1 MTTDRAAPEPALL
14 DWLAA
19 QLDAEGPFEIQSIS
33 GGNSNETSLLTA
45 PAGRWILRRPPN
57 AVISATANDL
67 GREFR
72 ILTALAGRSV
82 PVPRAIA
89 FAPAGQAT
97 DRPCLLMEY
106 SEGYPL
112 TDRWPAWPQ
121 AATIGQVGRAAIEAL
136 AALHQVDF
144 EAAGLAGFGAAG
156 YLERQVARWRGQYEQ
171 HRVRDLPLFD
181 SLGDWLEAN
190 RPAEGPPTILHG
202 DFHLDNCLI
211 TPGPPARVS
220 AIIDW
225 ELATVGDPLVDL
237 GLLLGFW
244 GTDRARPIAME
255 RVQAL
260 SRLPGAPGRR
270 ALADYYTS
278 LTGRSTQAL
287 AFYMVLALF
296 KLAAIV
302 EGAYARYLGRD
313 VDSPY
318 ARALGADVP
327 RLLRDAAH
335 LAGTG

>member
-1 MTTDRAAPEPALL
+1 M
-14 DWLAA
+14 
-19 QLDAEGPFEIQSIS
+19 
-33 GGNSNETSLLTA
+33 
-45 PAGRWILRRPPN
+45 
-57 AVISATANDL
+57 
-67 GREFR
+67 
-72 ILTALAGRSV
+72 
-82 PVPRAIA
+82 
-89 FAPAGQAT
+89 
-97 DRPCLLMEY
+97 
-106 SEGYPL
+106 
-112 TDRWPAWPQ
+112 
-121 AATIGQVGRAAIEAL
+121 
-136 AALHQVDF
+136 
-144 EAAGLAGFGAAG
+144 
-156 YLERQVARWRGQYEQ
+156 ARWRGQYEQ

-190 RPAEGPPTILHG
+190 RPAEGRPAILHG

-211 TPGPPARVS
+211 TAGPPARVS

-225 ELATVGDPLVDL
+225 ELATVGDPWSIS
-237 GLLLGFW
+237 GCCSASGAPT
-244 GTDRARPIAME
+244 GPRPIAME

-327 RLLRDAAH
+327 RLLRDAAASRGNRLTGEGPLSTRH
-335 LAGTG
+335 WLLALRRALAARSRSRRRWPGRSSARRRSSRRARPAPRPRTRSGRERRAA